1 LKSGTYQPK
10 PSVQTISNA
19 MDVGD
24 PSNWVRIQDMF
35 KTDPAQLAKLITGF
49 SYTDDQNREAIERI
63 YSSYKYIAC
72 PHTAIAWQALK
83 DWQQN
88 QPIGRVAGV
97 FLSTAH
103 PCKFPEVLPKHISRE
118 IVIPEQVKNLGSKT
132 RQSVALG
139 KSFEAFKAYL
149 LDNK

>member
-1 LKSGTYQPK
+1 
-10 PSVQTISNA
+10 VQTIANA

-35 KTDPAQLAKLITGF
+35 KTDPEQLRKLISGF
-49 SYTDDQNREAIERI
+49 SYTDEENREAIERI

-83 DWQQN
+83 DWQQDK
-88 QPIGRVAGV
+88 PTGGLAGV

-103 PCKFPEVLPKHISRE
+103 PCKFPDVLPKHISRE
-118 IVIPEQVKNLGSKT
+118 IVIPQQVKNLEGKPKH
-132 RQSVALG
+132 SVALG
-139 KSFEAFKAYL
+139 KDFEAFKAYL